1 MTILAADLAADCLSA
16 IPLKAPSRSRRRIP
30 SSVEAVTETLG
41 ERRIRGKRS
50 TKDEN
55 MEVAEIIV
63 PEKNALLLIRASI
76 RRTWG
81 WSIPRAGRVF
91 PFRFRFVLSSASR
104 SRPFFSVVCERY
116 VAANAESDPAT
127 APPRAVVNIC
137 WGWRSA
143 EPAAEIIPRIASM
156 PSMEP
161 KTSSADRLPDSCA
174 TSSVL

>member
-1 MTILAADLAADCLSA
+1 MAADCFKA
-16 IPLKAPSRSRRRIP
+16 TPLNAPSMIKRRSP
-30 SSVEAVTETLG
+30 SIMLAVIEKLG
-41 ERRIRGKRS
+41 ERRIRGSSSIR
-50 TKDEN
+50 DEN

-63 PEKNALLLIRASI
+63 PERNALLLIRASI

-81 WSIPRAGRVF
+81 WSIPRAGTGF
-91 PFRFRFVLSSASR
+91 PFRFRFEFSSASK
-104 SRPFFSVVCERY
+104 SRPFFSVVSERY
-116 VAANAESDPAT
+116 VAANTDRDPAT

-137 WGWRSA
+137 CGRRSA
-143 EPAAEIIPRIASM
+143 EPAADTIPRTASM